1 MEAVEE
7 WATARRQKPRRGR
20 GVVLEEV
27 HKEIGVLGAAAARGV
42 QMVRADVGA
51 RLGPVVYAWG
61 VPSPE
66 AQKYGP
72 QDSHGAVTG
81 PPAGS

>member
-1 MEAVEE
+1 VAVEAVEE

-42 QMVRADVGA
+42 QMVPADVGA
-51 RLGPVVYAWG
+51 RLGPVVRPG
-61 VPSPE
+61 RPISIGPE
-66 AQKYGP
+66 IRASG
-72 QDSHGAVTG
+72 
-81 PPAGS
+81 